1 MAMENLSR
9 LLKEHSF
16 LRGIEERH
24 LEFLTGCASNVR
36 FAANEFLFKEGQDA
50 SASYIVRSGRI
61 ALEVGVPGRGPVEIQ
76 TVEAG
81 EVLGWSWLYPPYR
94 WQFDARAVEPVRA
107 FALDGTCLRAKCE
120 ADHDLG
126 YELVKRFL
134 YQVHQR
140 LERTRLQLLDVY
152 RGDG

>member
-1 MAMENLSR
+1 METLQA
-9 LLKEHSF
+9 LLREHPF
-16 LRGIEERH
+16 LKGLAERH

-36 FAANEFLFKEGQDA
+36 FDAGAFLCREGQEAD
-50 SASYIVRSGRI
+50 SSFLLRTGRVV
-61 ALEVGVPGRGPVEIQ
+61 LEIDIPGRGVNQVQ
-76 TVEAG
+76 TVEPG

-107 FALDGTCLRAKCE
+107 IALDGTCLRAKCE

-126 YELVKRFL
+126 YEIVKRFL

-140 LERTRLQLLDVY
+140 LERTRFQLLDVY
-152 RGDG
+152 RAH

>member
-1 MAMENLSR
+1 MENLAR
-9 LLKEHSF
+9 LLKEHPF
-16 LRGIEERH
+16 LSGLEQRH
-24 LEFLTGCASNVR
+24 LEFLTGCAANVR
-36 FAANEFLFKEGQDA
+36 FAADEFLFKEGQESDA
-50 SASYIVRSGRI
+50 SYLVRSGRVVLEI
-61 ALEVGVPGRGPVEIQ
+61 AVPGRGPAQLQ
-76 TVEAG
+76 TIEAG

-107 FALDGTCLRAKCE
+107 IRLDGNCLRAKCE

-134 YQVHQR
+134 YQVHTR

-152 RGDG
+152 RADT

>member
-1 MAMENLSR
+1 VETLQP
-9 LLKEHSF
+9 LLKEHKF
-16 LRGIEERH
+16 LRGLDEKH

-36 FAANEFLFKEGQDA
+36 FEAGEFLFREGAEADA
-50 SASYIVRSGRI
+50 SYLIRAGRI
-61 ALEVGVPGRGPVEIQ
+61 ALEINVPGVGATQIQ
-76 TVEAG
+76 TVEEG

-94 WQFDARAVEPVRA
+94 WQFDARAVELVRA
-107 FALDGTCLRAKCE
+107 IKLNGECLRPKCE

-140 LERTRLQLLDVY
+140 LERTRFQLLDVY
-152 RGDG
+152 RKHP

>member
-1 MAMENLSR
+1 METLHPILR
-9 LLKEHSF
+9 EHPF
-16 LRGIEERH
+16 LRGLAKRH

-36 FAANEFLFKEGQDA
+36 FDAGEFLFREGDEA
-50 SASYIVRSGRI
+50 NASYLVRAGRI
-61 ALEVGVPGRGPVEIQ
+61 ALEIDVPGRGSNQIQ
-76 TVEAG
+76 TIEAG
-81 EVLGWSWLYPPYR
+81 QVLGWSWLYPPYK

-107 FALDGTCLRAKCE
+107 IKLNGECLRLKCE

-140 LERTRLQLLDVY
+140 LERTRFQLLDVY
-152 RGDG
+152 AKHP

>member
-1 MAMENLSR
+1 VENLAR
-9 LLKEHSF
+9 LLKEHPF
-16 LRGIEERH
+16 LRGIEDRH

-36 FAANEFLFKEGQDA
+36 YRAGEFVFKEGHESNA
-50 SASYIVRSGRI
+50 AYVLREGRI
-61 ALEVGVPGRGPVEIQ
+61 ALEIAVPGRGPMEVQ

-81 EVLGWSWLYPPYR
+81 EVLGWSWLYPPFR

-107 FALDGTCLRAKCE
+107 FALDGNCLRAKCE

-134 YQVHQR
+134 HQVHLR
-140 LERTRLQLLDVY
+140 LERTRMQLLDIY
-152 RGDG
+152 RTEG